1 MNANGA
7 ESQADTIIQ
16 RQECLASERSL
27 LEAQWQEIAELVRP
41 MRADFNISREGAWN
55 TTPRMA
61 GEKRQQRVFDS
72 TPGFAAD
79 NLAAGLWGMITNSA
93 NNWFGLSH
101 PIEEFNRDE
110 SVRLWLDEA
119 ARRMR
124 NAFSANGQRFYAKA
138 MELYLDQVSFGTGV
152 FYTDEMP
159 DGSGLFFSCRH
170 LAECYIS
177 ENAYEQ
183 VDTLYRRFLFTARQA
198 YGLWGEAAGE
208 NIVRVHD
215 KEPERRFEF
224 IHAVYPREDYNPKLL
239 LDRRGKP
246 FTSCYVNVEKRQLV
260 HESGYFEFP
269 YQVARWATASRGT
282 YGDSPAMLAL
292 PDIKMLNAMS
302 KTTIVA
308 AQKVA
313 DPPIL
318 TVDERGLR
326 GARTTP
332 GGFIYSG
339 LDKLG
344 NPRYRPLETN
354 ANIGLGLEMEQQRRA
369 TIKEAF
375 YGSLLLMVAQPNMT
389 AAEWLGRQEEKLRL
403 MGPHLGRIQSEFL
416 DPLIDRVF
424 GLMVR
429 AGKFPAPPEILRRF
443 PEIKV
448 DYVSPLARAQ
458 KASEGAA
465 IVRTFEA
472 LAPIGAANPEVYDNF
487 DGDQVAQLLA
497 DAYGLPPKAVRD
509 PKRVALLRQQK
520 QQAAQMAQLAQAA
533 PGLGKAMKDVTQAGA
548 IGQGLGMG
556 ATPRAV

>member
-1 MNANGA
+1 MA
-7 ESQADTIIQ
+7 ESVADTIIQ
-16 RQECLASERSL
+16 RQERLAGERSL
-27 LEAQWQEIAELVRP
+27 LEGQWQEIAELVRP
-41 MRADFNISREGAWN
+41 MRADFTI
-55 TTPRMA
+55 TRMA
-61 GEKRQQRVFDS
+61 GEKRQQRIFDS
-72 TPGFAAD
+72 TPGAAAD

-101 PIEEFNRDE
+101 PIEELNHDE
-110 SVRLWLDEA
+110 AVRLWMDEA

-124 NAFSANGQRFYAKA
+124 NTFAANGQRFYAKA

-152 FYTDEMP
+152 FYVDEMP
-159 DGSGLFFSCRH
+159 DGTGLFFSCRH
-170 LAECYIS
+170 LAECTIA
-177 ENAYEQ
+177 ENAYEK
-183 VDTLYRRFLFTARQA
+183 VDTLYRRFEFTARQA
-198 YGLWGEAAGE
+198 YSLWGERAGE
-208 NIVRVHD
+208 NVVRVHE
-215 KEPERRFEF
+215 KEPERKFTF
-224 IHAVYPREDYNPKLL
+224 IHAVYPRDDHDPRKT
-239 LDRRGKP
+239 LDHRGKA
-246 FTSCYVNVEKRQLV
+246 FRSCYVNVEKRQLV
-260 HESGYFEFP
+260 HEGGYYEFP
-269 YQVARWATASRGT
+269 YQVARWSTASRGV
-282 YGDSPAMLAL
+282 YGDAPAMLAL

-369 TIKEAF
+369 AIKEAF

-424 GLMVR
+424 ALMYR
-429 AGKFPAPPEILRRF
+429 AGKFPEPPEILKRY
-443 PEIKV
+443 PDIKV

-458 KASEGAA
+458 RASEGAA

-472 LAPIGAANPEVYDNF
+472 LAPIGAANPDVYDNF
-487 DGDQVAQLLA
+487 DSDQVAQLLA
-497 DAYGLPPKAVRD
+497 DAYGLPQKAVRD
-509 PKRVALLRQQK
+509 PKRVAQMRQQK

-548 IGQGLGMG
+548 IGMG
-556 ATPRAV
+556 AGGGR

>member
-1 MNANGA
+1 MA
-7 ESQADTIIQ
+7 ESVADTIIQ
-16 RQECLASERSL
+16 RQERLAGERSL
-27 LEAQWQEIAELVRP
+27 LEGQWQEIAELVRP
-41 MRADFNISREGAWN
+41 MRADFTI
-55 TTPRMA
+55 TRMA
-61 GEKRQQRVFDS
+61 GEKRQQRIFDS
-72 TPGFAAD
+72 TPGAAAD

-93 NNWFGLSH
+93 NNWFDLSH
-101 PIEEFNRDE
+101 PIEELNRDE
-110 SVRLWLDEA
+110 AVRLWMDEA

-124 NAFSANGQRFYAKA
+124 NTFAANGQRFYAKA

-152 FYTDEMP
+152 FYVDEMP

-170 LAECYIS
+170 LAECYIA
-177 ENAYEQ
+177 ENAYEK
-183 VDTLYRRFLFTARQA
+183 VDTLYRRFEFTARQA
-198 YGLWGEAAGE
+198 YSLWGDRAGE
-208 NIVRVHD
+208 NVVRAHE
-215 KEPERRFEF
+215 KEPERKFTF
-224 IHAVYPREDYNPKLL
+224 IHAVYPRDDHNPRKV
-239 LDRRGKP
+239 LDHRGKA
-246 FTSCYVNVEKRQLV
+246 FRSCYVNVEKRQLV
-260 HESGYFEFP
+260 HEGGYYEFP
-269 YQVARWATASRGT
+269 YQVARWSTASRGV
-282 YGDSPAMLAL
+282 YGDAPAMLAL

-369 TIKEAF
+369 AIKEAF

-424 GLMVR
+424 ALMYR
-429 AGKFPAPPEILRRF
+429 AGKFPEPPEILKRY
-443 PEIKV
+443 PDIKV

-458 KASEGAA
+458 RASEGAA

-472 LAPIGAANPEVYDNF
+472 LAPIGAANPDVYDNF
-487 DGDQVAQLLA
+487 DSDQVAQLLA
-497 DAYGLPPKAVRD
+497 DAYGLPQKAVRD
-509 PKRVALLRQQK
+509 PKRVAQMRQQK

-548 IGQGLGMG
+548 IGMG
-556 ATPRAV
+556 AGIGGGA

>member
-1 MNANGA
+1 MP
-7 ESQADTIIQ
+7 ESRADTIIQ
-16 RQECLASERSL
+16 RQECLAAERSL

-41 MRADFNISREGAWN
+41 MRADFNM
-55 TTPRMA
+55 TRMA
-61 GEKRQQRVFDS
+61 GEKRQQRIFDS

-101 PIEEFNRDE
+101 PIEEINRDE
-110 SVRLWLDEA
+110 AVKLWLDEA

-198 YGLWGEAAGE
+198 YGLWGDKAGE
-208 NIVRVHD
+208 NIVKCHD

-224 IHAVYPREDYNPKLL
+224 IHAVTPREDYDPKRM
-239 LDRRGKP
+239 LDQRGKA
-246 FTSCYVNVEKRQLV
+246 FRSCYVNVENRRLV
-260 HESGYFEFP
+260 HESGYYEFP
-269 YQVARWATASRGT
+269 YQVARWSMTSRGV

-424 GLMVR
+424 ALMVR
-429 AGKFPAPPEILRRF
+429 AGKFPAPPDILRRF

-458 KASEGAA
+458 KASEGAS

-472 LAPIGAANPEVYDNF
+472 LAPIGAANPDVYDNF
-487 DGDQVAQLLA
+487 DSDQVAQLLA

-509 PKRVALLRQQK
+509 PKRVAQLRQQK

-548 IGQGLGMG
+548 IGLGAGGG
-556 ATPRAV
+556 AGGPGR

>member
-1 MNANGA
+1 MA
-7 ESQADTIIQ
+7 ESVADTIIQ
-16 RQECLASERSL
+16 RQEGLAGERSL

-41 MRADFNISREGAWN
+41 MRADFTI
-55 TTPRMA
+55 TRMA
-61 GEKRQQRVFDS
+61 GEKRQQRIFDS
-72 TPGFAAD
+72 TPGAAAD

-101 PIEEFNRDE
+101 PIEELNRDE
-110 SVRLWLDEA
+110 AVRLWMDEA

-124 NAFSANGQRFYAKA
+124 NTFAANGQRFYAKA
-138 MELYLDQVSFGTGV
+138 MELYLDQVSFGTGI
-152 FYTDEMP
+152 FYVDEMP

-170 LAECYIS
+170 LAECTIA
-177 ENAYEQ
+177 ENAYEK
-183 VDTLYRRFLFTARQA
+183 VDTLYRRFEFTARQA
-198 YGLWGEAAGE
+198 YGLWGERAGE
-208 NIVRVHD
+208 NVVRAHE
-215 KEPERRFEF
+215 KEPEHKFTF
-224 IHAVYPREDYNPKLL
+224 IHAVYPRDDHNPRKM
-239 LDRRGKP
+239 LDHRGKA
-246 FTSCYVNVEKRQLV
+246 FRSCYVNVEKRQLV
-260 HESGYFEFP
+260 HEGGYYEFP
-269 YQVARWATASRGT
+269 YQVVRWSTASRGV
-282 YGDSPAMLAL
+282 YGDAPAMLAL

-369 TIKEAF
+369 AIKEAF

-424 GLMVR
+424 ALMYR
-429 AGKFPAPPEILRRF
+429 AGKFPEPPEILRRH
-443 PEIKV
+443 PDIKV

-458 KASEGAA
+458 RASEGAA

-472 LAPIGAANPEVYDNF
+472 LAPIGAANPDVYDNF
-487 DGDQVAQLLA
+487 DSDQVAQLLA
-497 DAYGLPPKAVRD
+497 DAYGLPQKAVRD
-509 PKRVALLRQQK
+509 PKRVAQMRQQK
-520 QQAAQMAQLAQAA
+520 QQMAQRAQLAQAA

-548 IGQGLGMG
+548 IGMG
-556 ATPRAV
+556 AGGGA